1 MADSTTDNRR
11 EENSTVYGTAIKLSI
26 RLNHHLFDTPYHAT
40 ALHMP
45 EAIDVT
51 ADRRH
56 YDKAKDLGQI
66 AFLAEFD
73 LSLSRC

>member
-45 EAIDVT
+45 EAIMLPPTGVIMT
-51 ADRRH
+51 RP
-56 YDKAKDLGQI
+56 KI
-66 AFLAEFD
+66 
-73 LSLSRC
+73 